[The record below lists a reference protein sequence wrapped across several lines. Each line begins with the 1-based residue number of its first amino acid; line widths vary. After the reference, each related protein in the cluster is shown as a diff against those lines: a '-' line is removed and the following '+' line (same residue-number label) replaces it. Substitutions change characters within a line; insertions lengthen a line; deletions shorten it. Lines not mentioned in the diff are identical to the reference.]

1 MNCNDN
7 VLFDSY
13 ISEDAWSSVL
23 CSCAWVYVGSC
34 AEKRVWVLGPGR
46 NNPLKLTEIVSG
58 GSRMLAAPIG
68 CQTCEPGDVC
78 VPPCLQ
84 LQKLL
89 SSAQGGITSQPPN
102 GQEDERN
109 AQDNSS
115 TARGQCAELW
125 WDSAGTTCR
134 ARLPLPPCP
143 STGTVYS
150 KTNNTAP

>member
-78 VPPCLQ
+78 VRPHVYSCRNCSHLHREA
-84 LQKLL
+84 LHL
-89 SSAQGGITSQPPN
+89 SHQMDKKMREMHRTTAVQP
-102 GQEDERN
+102 G
-109 AQDNSS
+109 
-115 TARGQCAELW
+115 
-125 WDSAGTTCR
+125 DSVQNCG
-134 ARLPLPPCP
+134 
-143 STGTVYS
+143 GTVL
-150 KTNNTAP
+150 APPAEPGCLCLPALLQALFIPK